1 MKEGQA
7 TKEIEIWIN
16 LESTTCKENCFVFEV
31 KTVLNIDYSGNDID
45 ALAMTFLTYFKF
57 VIITCI

>member
-1 MKEGQA
+1 MKEGQG

-31 KTVLNIDYSGNDID
+31 KAVLNIDYSGNDID

-57 VIITCI
+57 AIITCI

>member
-31 KTVLNIDYSGNDID
+31 KAVLNIEYSGNDIHV
-45 ALAMTFLTYFKF
+45 LAMTFLTYFKF
-57 VIITCI
+57 AIITCI

>member
-31 KTVLNIDYSGNDID
+31 KTVLNIDYSGNDIH
-45 ALAMTFLTYFKF
+45 ALAMTFLIYFKF